1 MSSVNRGP
9 PSWAK
14 LCQSDKEHTPLINT
28 KETNTSTMNWNTVS
42 SETTSSSHLNQFV
55 QIAAEE
61 VSSSGKPGEVLT
73 FLQYVKNKYPALV
86 NFQLPD
92 TYYDE
97 KEKAPPYSFE
107 TLEQCMYF
115 SIYDEMRLPLSSI
128 LMNMDDRASTAGENS
143 NIVIDTG
150 SVLLGKYTADLVLE
164 MSETSSM
171 SGITSNESASVE
183 STSQHSTYD
192 EFGPMDCDGVHL
204 SSCGH
209 AVHQGCLDRY
219 LSSLR
224 ERCVSFRLISISY

>member
-9 PSWAK
+9 PSWEK
-14 LCQSDKEHTPLINT
+14 LCQSDKEHTPVINT
-28 KETNTSTMNWNTVS
+28 KETNTSTMNWNTGS
-42 SETTSSSHLNQFV
+42 SGTTSSSHLNQFV

-61 VSSSGKPGEVLT
+61 VSSSGKPGEVLS
-73 FLQYVKNKYPALV
+73 FLQYLKNKYPALE

-97 KEKAPPYSFE
+97 KEKAPYSFE

-115 SIYDEMRLPLSSI
+115 SIYDEMRLPLSSN

-143 NIVIDTG
+143 N
-150 SVLLGKYTADLVLE
+150 VLLGKYTADLVLE
-164 MSETSSM
+164 MSEISSM
-171 SGITSNESASVE
+171 SEITSNESASVE
-183 STSQHSTYD
+183 STSVESTSQHPTYD
-192 EFGPMDCDGVHL
+192 EFGPINCDGVHL

-224 ERCVSFRLISISY
+224 ERYVSFTRISIAY